1 MQDFETV
8 IYRLDAGVATLTLNR
23 PDRLNA
29 WTPQMRDELA
39 HAIDAA
45 NDDSSIGSIVMTGE
59 GRGFCA
65 GADIGVVFEQ
75 KEPQENARGGGGI
88 DWIGL
93 CRRSK
98 PLIAAVNGPAV
109 GIGLTMILP
118 FDVILAAEGA
128 KIGLPFVRMG
138 IVPELGSSHWLAR
151 RVGFGRASEMM
162 LTGRLLTGVEAAAI
176 GLALAAYPADRL
188 LGEALALG
196 EGIAAG
202 PDPMLRMTKEL
213 LTVNAMEPDWALV
226 QRREGEKLALCWDM
240 PEHKEAIAAFREKR
254 PARFR

>member
-1 MQDFETV
+1 MAYETILAETRGAV
-8 IYRLDAGVATLTLNR
+8 RLLTLNR
-23 PDRLNA
+23 PEKLNA
-29 WTPQMRDELA
+29 WTPQMRAELA
-39 HAIDAA
+39 DAIEAA
-45 NDDSSIGSIVMTGE
+45 NEDRGVGAIVMTGA

-75 KEPQENARGGGGI
+75 RETQAGARSGGGI

-118 FDVILAAEGA
+118 FDLILAAETA
-128 KIGLPFVRMG
+128 KLGLPFAKMG

-151 RVGFGRASEMM
+151 RIGFGRASEMM
-162 LTGRLLTGVEAAAI
+162 LTGRLLTGVEAREI
-176 GLALAAYPADRL
+176 GLATRAAPLEAL
-188 LGEALALG
+188 LDEALALG
-196 EGIAAG
+196 EAIAAG

-213 LTVNAMEPDWALV
+213 LTVNALEADWGLV
-226 QRREGEKLALCWDM
+226 QRRESEKLALCWEM